1 MTTTPT
7 QQPSN
12 LLDYLPAI
20 YQTDPFIGQF
30 LLAFEKILLGN
41 TNDSVPLPEL
51 QNQRQFPNQGLEE
64 TVAGLATYFDP
75 LNTPDDFLDWLASWT
90 ALSLREDI
98 DRQTQKKFVANII
111 KYYQF
116 RGTKANLEEL
126 LQIFVRAKPTVR
138 ETGVSEVQVG
148 VREGSIIGKNMYLGG
163 GAPHFFTV
171 TIALAEE
178 LKGKPQDLKRQL
190 EIANALIQLEK
201 PAHTNYQLIPIYPG
215 TIQIGNQESSVLGV
229 NTILGNMPDNTKPQ
243 N

>member
-20 YQTDPFIGQF
+20 YQNDPFIGQF

-41 TNDSVPLPEL
+41 ENNSVPLPEL
-51 QNQRQFPNQGLEE
+51 QNQHQFPNQGIEE
-64 TVAGLATYFDP
+64 TIAGLANYFDP
-75 LNTPDDFLDWLASWT
+75 LKTPDNFLEWLASWT

-98 DRQTQKKFVANII
+98 DRQTQRQFVANII

-126 LQIFVRAKPTVR
+126 LQIFVRGKPIVQ

-148 VREGSIIGKNMYLGG
+148 VREGSTIGKNMYLGG
-163 GAPHFFTV
+163 GAPHFFIV
-171 TIALAEE
+171 KIALAEE

-201 PAHTNYQLIPIYPG
+201 PAHTDYELIPIYPS

-229 NTILGNMPDNTKPQ
+229 NTILGNIPDRD
-243 N
+243 